1 MNKYLRE
8 LGNKSEKVRRQLSFH
23 YCNLEHLP
31 KQNPYGRNYF
41 AIPQTIK
48 AEHLYPSIL
57 LIKITPA
64 CLGECA
70 YCFREKQISDELEE
84 ITEKDMVQIF
94 DEYVQDYNNHQKDD
108 LSKIT
113 EILITGGEPFLLK
126 LNVLEKLLS
135 KAKKT
140 GIEFIRIGSRATST
154 SPWLIKNELTDMLN
168 NYKPLT
174 VVAHYNHVDELTKD
188 SLEASDKLLSAG
200 ITIKNQGV
208 LLRKVND
215 SVEDLYNLHWGL
227 ARYSIQPY
235 RLNHCMPVGY
245 EQLRTTVREGIDL
258 VREVQSMNGSI
269 GHFHYTVITPFG
281 GSPGFT
287 ENHIVDEKKGGELIK
302 MKFSGSDPFMDT
314 GKIDPHANYLKI
326 RITAKTIKDP
336 WIPKEAWY
344 QDGRPIGVEN

>member
-1 MNKYLRE
+1 MNAYLRR
-8 LGNKSEKVRRQLSFH
+8 LGNKSEKVRRQLSIH
-23 YCNLEHLP
+23 YCNPDHLP

-41 AIPQTIK
+41 TIPQNIK
-48 AEHLYPSIL
+48 AEHLYPTIL
-57 LIKITPA
+57 LIKITPV

-70 YCFREKQISDELEE
+70 FCFREKQRIDELDE
-84 ITEKDMVQIF
+84 ITDKDMVQIF
-94 DEYVQDYNNHQKDD
+94 DEYIKDYNDHQTDN
-108 LSKIT
+108 LSKIK
-113 EILITGGEPFLLK
+113 EILITGGDPFLLN
-126 LNVLEKLLS
+126 LNVLEKLLI

-140 GIEFIRIGSRATST
+140 GIEFIRIGSRATSA
-154 SPWLIKNELTDMLN
+154 SPWLITKELISMLI

-174 VVAHYNHVDELTKD
+174 IVAHYNHVDELTKD
-188 SLEASDKLLSAG
+188 SLEASDKLLTAG
-200 ITIKNQGV
+200 IIIKNQSV

-215 SVEDLYNLHWGL
+215 SIEDLYNLHWEL

-258 VREVQSMNGSI
+258 VREIQGMNGSI

-287 ENHIVDEKKGGELIK
+287 ENHIVDEKKGGELIE
-302 MKFSGSDPFMDT
+302 MNLGGLDPFIDT

-326 RITAKTIKDP
+326 RVTSKTIKDS

-344 QDGRPIGVEN
+344 QDGMPVGAES